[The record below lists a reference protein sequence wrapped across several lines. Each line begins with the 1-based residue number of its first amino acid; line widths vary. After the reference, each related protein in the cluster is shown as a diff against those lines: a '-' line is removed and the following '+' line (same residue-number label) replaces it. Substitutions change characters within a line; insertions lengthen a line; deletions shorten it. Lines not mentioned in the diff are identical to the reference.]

1 MTAPCDQPAQSLT
14 MFRGVRMLQYTNVI
28 GQTAKFSKVAFEQ
41 SKGNISKVLFLFFYL
56 RFLKVWGSNDKE
68 SFHSNCLEAYVEVR
82 YIPNLKTLDHQFVAI
97 MLYIQLTVHY
107 SCAIS
112 HKFFGVTQIEIV
124 FQRKPLLNEMNICNN
139 IVIVINSKLSMCWI
153 LRLYESGRIK
163 NLHCKTP
170 CFKLLNDAS

>member
-1 MTAPCDQPAQSLT
+1 MSLVK
-14 MFRGVRMLQYTNVI
+14 RLSSARLLLNNQ
-28 GQTAKFSKVAFEQ
+28 
-41 SKGNISKVLFLFFYL
+41 KGIFQRFCFFFFNL

-68 SFHSNCLEAYVEVR
+68 SFHSICLEAYVEVR